1 VATSLVTLVIAVVV
15 SPQVSGGGDLQ
26 SSLTIT
32 TIVFGAV
39 GLGCY
44 LWCFFTSRERVPR
57 SVATASMREL
67 IRMLK
72 ENKPLVLLC
81 CASLLFLAGMFSLQT
96 VAVYYARDVLGD
108 TNLYVVLTIVS
119 TVCMIAAS
127 LGVPKLVGSL
137 GKKKAWLV

>member
-1 VATSLVTLVIAVVV
+1 
-15 SPQVSGGGDLQ
+15 
-26 SSLTIT
+26 
-32 TIVFGAV
+32 
-39 GLGCY
+39 
-44 LWCFFTSRERVPR
+44 
-57 SVATASMREL
+57 
-67 IRMLK
+67 MLK